1 MGRGAL
7 FLGGRLRGVGVFLG
21 VLGLW
26 ALEGTPGTPAVPGTP
41 GTPDD
46 NEWDVPSALLFIV
59 TLLTTVGYGLVT
71 PLSTAGKAFCAAY
84 AAVGGPGHHVPW
96 AATARRLA
104 GPLAQRPRGYLQAR
118 WGYSRRG
125 AARAHLLGLLAVTLV
140 VLVLLPATAFYLL
153 EATWSYLDAV
163 YFCVISLCT
172 VGFGD
177 LVPARQARQ
186 PLRQLYQVAVAV
198 YLLLGVT
205 GVLLLAQT
213 FRHVAEL
220 HGVPG
225 AAPDGDA
232 DGEEGAGLLEGTRD
246 GAKAAQGGSVS
257 G

>member
-1 MGRGAL
+1 
-7 FLGGRLRGVGVFLG
+7 
-21 VLGLW
+21 
-26 ALEGTPGTPAVPGTP
+26 
-41 GTPDD
+41 
-46 NEWDVPSALLFIV
+46 
-59 TLLTTVGYGLVT
+59 T
-71 PLSTAGKAFCAAY
+71 PLSAAGKAFCAAY
-84 AAVGGPGHHVPW
+84 AAVGVPATMFLL

-104 GPLAQRPRGYLQAR
+104 VPLARRPRGYLQAR

-140 VLVLLPATAFYLL
+140 LLVLLPATAFYLL

-186 PLRQLYQVAVAV
+186 PLRQLYQGWDGLIPLGPIVPRHAPTTAPRRSRPCPTA

-213 FRHVAEL
+213 LRHVAEL

-225 AAPDGDA
+225 AAPAPDGDA

-246 GAKAAQGGSVS
+246 GAKEARGGRDS